1 MASPARLLSPSS
13 IFVHRIHLPTVD
25 STNSWAKRNAGA
37 LDPLQLTAITAGSQ
51 TAGRGR
57 GSRVWVSSGDDIAL
71 TLAFFLPP
79 ASVPSAYLLSPLLC
93 VAARRALAARGV
105 AGAAIKWPNDL
116 VMGGA
121 RKVGGILAEMEGP
134 LAAPAGHF
142 MVALGI
148 GLNVNSTPEAL
159 GVARPAWPL
168 TTLRAEGGGAPLD
181 VPALTDAVVEAFAGA
196 LPLFLA
202 AGFAP
207 FKAEYD
213 AANVLAGRRVRFAAG
228 GGEGVVEGRVVGV
241 GDDGRLLVEDAAGGT
256 RGFLGGEVTGVALAE
271 GGEEVGA
278 PPDAAPP

>member
-1 MASPARLLSPSS
+1 MDAAARRMTMLS
-13 IFVHRIHLPTVD
+13 IHRVHLPTVD
-25 STNSWAKRNAGA
+25 STNSWVKRNVASLNPA
-37 LDPLQLTAITAGSQ
+37 QLTAVTAGTQ

-57 GSRVWVSSGDDIAL
+57 GARSWVSSGDDIAL
-71 TLAFFLPP
+71 TFAFFLPL

-134 LAAPAGHF
+134 LASPPGHF
-142 MVALGI
+142 LVALGI

-168 TTLRAEGGGAPLD
+168 TTLRAEGGGEPLD
-181 VPALTDAVVEAFAGA
+181 VPALTNAVVDAFASA
-196 LPLFLA
+196 LPMFLE

-213 AANVLAGRRVRFAAG
+213 GANVLAGRRVRFAAG
-228 GGEGVVEGRVVGV
+228 GGEAVVEGRVLGV
-241 GDDGRLLVEDAAGGT
+241 GEDGRLLVEDDVGGAP
-256 RGFLGGEVTGVALAE
+256 RAFLGGEVTGVQLVDR
-271 GGEEVGA
+271 GFVGA
-278 PPDAAPP
+278 AEAP